1 MGGRT
6 KKICPPLHCITKM
19 AGKKWR
25 EKGGGGRKICLT
37 LHGVIK
43 MTGKKGGEKEGG
55 GGWGERKNMSNLAWC
70 YKPGRRRGD

>member
-25 EKGGGGRKICLT
+25 EKGGGG
-37 LHGVIK
+37 
-43 MTGKKGGEKEGG
+43 GGQ
-55 GGWGERKNMSNLAWC
+55 KNMSNLAWC
-70 YKPGRRRGD
+70 YKDDR